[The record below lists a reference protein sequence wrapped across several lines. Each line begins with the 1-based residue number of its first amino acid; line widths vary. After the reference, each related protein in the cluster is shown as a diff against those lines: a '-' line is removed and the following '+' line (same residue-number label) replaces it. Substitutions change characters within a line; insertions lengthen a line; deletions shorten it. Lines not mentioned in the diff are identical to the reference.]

1 MGDFTE
7 PKAIVKEPNTEI
19 AKQPRTIGI
28 PFEVRRQA
36 KGAADITETIEK
48 FSKKNSFRYFSN
60 VTQ

>member
-48 FSKKNSFRYFSN
+48 FSKKK
-60 VTQ
+60 

>member
-19 AKQPRTIGI
+19 AKQPRTISI

-48 FSKKNSFRYFSN
+48 FKKKISKIVLGTFP
-60 VTQ
+60 T